1 MPSGFYS
8 GEGYLENVLGFSLHR
23 LTNNDD
29 EDDDVFE
36 DNSPTSNVLFP
47 QESCIFDKTS
57 VENTFRLFVSELL
70 APPRSPL
77 DARSSRDITATLKVP
92 SNVRL
97 MSRQKAGKRASLY
110 ALIAWLLLVR
120 NINRL
125 ARVIEGP
132 TFAGM

>member
-1 MPSGFYS
+1 MPSGFYG

-23 LTNNDD
+23 LTTNN
-29 EDDDVFE
+29 DDDVFE
-36 DNSPTSNVLFP
+36 DNSPTSNILFLRK
-47 QESCIFDKTS
+47 SLVYST
-57 VENTFRLFVSELL
+57 LG
-70 APPRSPL
+70 PPPSPLPPPSSSLPPL
-77 DARSSRDITATLKVP
+77 DARSSRDITATLKVS

-132 TFAGM
+132 TFVG